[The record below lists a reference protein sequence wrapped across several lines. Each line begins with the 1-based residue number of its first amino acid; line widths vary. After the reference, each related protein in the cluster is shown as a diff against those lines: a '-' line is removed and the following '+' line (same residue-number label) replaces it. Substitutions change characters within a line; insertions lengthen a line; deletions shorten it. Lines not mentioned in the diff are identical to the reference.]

1 MGSSESKMVVCA
13 PIKPEPAIKNSR
25 VTDLMDPRS
34 PTALDRTPIQVA
46 VSKTECLLA
55 FTDPRSP
62 SIEISRTPAREVMSA
77 TVGSFARRLGL
88 LVHNE
93 SEGKVPEAPPKCFT
107 DAVEEESFNVEEE
120 LASTVPLLSHQPSHT
135 YDSLAEHANLLVTPL
150 QSEGDMSPFVLLQ
163 NPQEDVELE
172 TETDLSLEEAEE
184 ARETPLHKRLS
195 MSLITY
201 HEGETSAQIFAD
213 VHCDGAS
220 SPRMSADVE
229 SLEDNVDHTY
239 DLPTITVEPE
249 TPVEPSF
256 AADSEAS
263 AAQETETRA
272 QETEET
278 ETKAQETE
286 ETETR
291 AQETEETETKAQETE
306 ETETKAHETEE
317 TETKAHETE
326 ETEETETKAQETEET
341 ETKAQE
347 TEETETKAQETDT
360 RAQET
365 EETDTKAPVA
375 ESSSSPPAPEPPS
388 VTRSGIRC
396 PSFDAKSPSQVVFKP
411 QWLGKG
417 FGATGIRARR
427 VHSGKGGSSPLAV
440 RVAVKN
446 ANSENKRLS
455 GKLTQKG
462 TEGRSPLQ
470 RLKGANSPREQRS
483 QVKLKVSTPDKPRLG
498 ALGRGALAVSLDK
511 ENR

>member
-46 VSKTECLLA
+46 VSKTECPLA

-62 SIEISRTPAREVMSA
+62 SIEISRTPAREVMNSA

-88 LVHNE
+88 LLHNE
-93 SEGKVPEAPPKCFT
+93 SEGKVPEAPPKCFN

-229 SLEDNVDHTY
+229 SLEDTVDHTY

-249 TPVEPSF
+249 TPVAPSF

-263 AAQETETRA
+263 AAQETE
-272 QETEET
+272 ET
-278 ETKAQETE
+278 ETKAQETK
-286 ETETR
+286 
-291 AQETEETETKAQETE
+291 ETETKAQ
-306 ETETKAHETEE
+306 
-317 TETKAHETE
+317 

-365 EETDTKAPVA
+365 EETDTRAQETEETDTRAQETDTRAQETDTRAQETDTKAPVA

>member
-46 VSKTECLLA
+46 VSKTECPLA

-88 LVHNE
+88 LLHNE
-93 SEGKVPEAPPKCFT
+93 SEGKVPEAPPKCFN
-107 DAVEEESFNVEEE
+107 DAVEEESCNVEEE

-135 YDSLAEHANLLVTPL
+135 HDSLAEHANLLVTPL

-263 AAQETETRA
+263 AA
-272 QETEET
+272 EET
-278 ETKAQETE
+278 DTRAQETE

-306 ETETKAHETEE
+306 AKAQETEE
-317 TETKAHETE
+317 TEA
-326 ETEETETKAQETEET
+326 KAQET

>member
-25 VTDLMDPRS
+25 VSDLMDPRS

-46 VSKTECLLA
+46 VSKTECPLA

-62 SIEISRTPAREVMSA
+62 SIDISRTPAREVLSS

-88 LVHNE
+88 LLHNE
-93 SEGKVPEAPPKCFT
+93 SEGKVPEAPPKCFN
-107 DAVEEESFNVEEE
+107 DAVEEEAEEDSFKGEEE

-135 YDSLAEHANLLVTPL
+135 YNSLAEHANLLVTPL
-150 QSEGDMSPFVLLQ
+150 QSKGDLSPFVLLQ
-163 NPQEDVELE
+163 NPQEVDVELE

-184 ARETPLHKRLS
+184 ARETPLHKRMS

-229 SLEDNVDHTY
+229 TLEDHVDHTY
-239 DLPTITVEPE
+239 DLPTMTVEPE

-263 AAQETETRA
+263 PAQETEETETKAQETETRA

-286 ETETR
+286 ETETK
-291 AQETEETETKAQETE
+291 AQETEEAETKAQDTEETETKAQDTE
-306 ETETKAHETEE
+306 EA
-317 TETKAHETE
+317 
-326 ETEETETKAQETEET
+326 
-341 ETKAQE
+341 
-347 TEETETKAQETDT
+347 DI
-360 RAQET
+360 
-365 EETDTKAPVA
+365 KAPVE
-375 ESSSSPPAPEPPS
+375 ESSSSSPAPEPPTVS
-388 VTRSGIRC
+388 RSGIRC

-455 GKLTQKG
+455 GKLKQKG

-470 RLKGANSPREQRS
+470 RLKGTNSPREQQS
-483 QVKLKVSTPDKPRLG
+483 QMKLKVSTPDKPRLG
-498 ALGRGALAVSLDK
+498 AMDRRALAVSLDK